1 MSATTELRLHSTH
14 LMQIYI
20 FEKKTGNDAL
30 LAIKWF
36 ECSYV
41 TSNKD
46 NCHLLAAADIHEIL
60 WVNVAYSKTWESQSE
75 KILGVFIDRNLDSN
89 VYLLVSR

>member
-46 NCHLLAAADIHEIL
+46 HCHLLAAADIHEIL
-60 WVNVAYSKTWESQSE
+60 WVNVAYSKT
-75 KILGVFIDRNLDSN
+75 
-89 VYLLVSR
+89 